1 MKPGK
6 VRILVN
12 FDMNQ
17 IYSLKFI
24 FPLSSGLHDRERS
37 WQLKHFCS
45 NNAHAYR
52 REKASKIV
60 PAGDGEFKISGG
72 GRDEYLRPKTVQD
85 CQKAI
90 NNYRSALHRLWP
102 WDWTAEVR
110 FYRISET

>member
-1 MKPGK
+1 MN
-6 VRILVN
+6 RISHETW
-12 FDMNQ
+12 Q
-17 IYSLKFI
+17 
-24 FPLSSGLHDRERS
+24 GLHDRERS

-45 NNAHAYR
+45 NNAHTYR

-90 NNYRSALHRLWP
+90 NNYRSALQRLWP
-102 WDWTAEVR
+102 WDWTAEVSGIE
-110 FYRISET
+110 RIKTQINF

>member
-1 MKPGK
+1 MN
-6 VRILVN
+6 RISHETW
-12 FDMNQ
+12 Q
-17 IYSLKFI
+17 
-24 FPLSSGLHDRERS
+24 GLHDRERS

-72 GRDEYLRPKTVQD
+72 GRDEYLRSKTGQD

-90 NNYRSALHRLWP
+90 NNYRSALQRLWP
-102 WDWTAEVR
+102 WDWTAEVSKVR
-110 FYRISET
+110 MDNAPLIRDKFFRQ